1 MVVENLDGHRE
12 KKFGMHRVKPKD
24 NNVDSEEVLIPFTVK
39 SYTFSYEAAGLKS
52 PDKNNQ
58 HTSVNSPKP
67 APAFEFG
74 TAFEFSQDYPFD
86 DQKTSKVK
94 KKKKKSVPDDD
105 IAAEDEEVPTH
116 YQSIFTYESAFL
128 DDPKF
133 SDFHEEEPTPLV
145 SRGTYIFLVLLS
157 ALFLILTFPISTLF
171 CIKRLPKSKK
181 LIIFRLGKVLKPR
194 GPGCILILPFVDE
207 CHIVDLAEQS
217 LAVKPLTATTSD
229 TGEVEVGCQVV
240 FHIVEPEAAVTYW
253 SRNPHDFISKKAE
266 TALVA
271 AVARIQWDDIIS
283 GHGSPDIASDVRSS
297 LNAYCSPIGI
307 QILEVKLTAAKCIKD
322 PPKLSDQVHSID
334 FQKLGKQIASLSP
347 LLMGGVGDG
356 LVSATQRASAQFT
369 SLINQIAGMKS
380 QTASITTPLDPL
392 TTSASEVVAKVSK
405 IEVDQLVERALAR
418 SQIFLNNE
426 RARAALGSAS
436 LQVFVYSSDIHQENE
451 CMVAFYMDSDTVG
464 ILETKNPSATV
475 HIGAAHLA
483 ETLEG
488 RLDLL
493 EAMKMTQI
501 RFSGSLLALSKLRY
515 LLQFK

>member
-1 MVVENLDGHRE
+1 MTGVLRHR
-12 KKFGMHRVKPKD
+12 D
-24 NNVDSEEVLIPFTVK
+24 I
-39 SYTFSYEAAGLKS
+39 
-52 PDKNNQ
+52 
-58 HTSVNSPKP
+58 
-67 APAFEFG
+67 
-74 TAFEFSQDYPFD
+74 
-86 DQKTSKVK
+86 KTSLWLRERKTEA
-94 KKKKKSVPDDD
+94 
-105 IAAEDEEVPTH
+105 I
-116 YQSIFTYESAFL
+116 
-128 DDPKF
+128 
-133 SDFHEEEPTPLV
+133 
-145 SRGTYIFLVLLS
+145 
-157 ALFLILTFPISTLF
+157 
-171 CIKRLPKSKK
+171 
-181 LIIFRLGKVLKPR
+181 
-194 GPGCILILPFVDE
+194 
-207 CHIVDLAEQS
+207 
-217 LAVKPLTATTSD
+217 TSD

-253 SRNPHDFISKKAE
+253 SRNPHDFISKRAE

-347 LLMGGVGDG
+347 LLMGEVGDG
-356 LVSATQRASAQFT
+356 PISATQRASAQFT

-380 QTASITTPLDPL
+380 QKSSTTTPLDPL
-392 TTSASEVVAKVSK
+392 AASASEAVAVKVSK

-436 LQVFVYSSDIHQENE
+436 LQVFVYSSDIHQVNE
-451 CMVAFYMDSDTVG
+451 RMAAFYMDSDSGKGEVG
-464 ILETKNPSATV
+464 LLETKNPSATV
-475 HIGAAHLA
+475 HIRAAHLA

-493 EAMKMTQI
+493 EAMKMTKI